1 MNYSE
6 KEYNVNNEEKTTIK
20 DYPEMNQGLPVQQV
34 ITDGEEPTAKELRD
48 ATREMGID
56 IDTPDRG

>member
-6 KEYNVNNEEKTTIK
+6 KKHNASNEEKTTIN
-20 DYPEMNQGLPVQQV
+20 DYHEMNQGLPVQQV

>member
-6 KEYNVNNEEKTTIK
+6 NKNNKDDRKKKTIS

-34 ITDGEEPTAKELRD
+34 ITDGDEPTAKELRD
-48 ATREMGID
+48 ATREMAID
-56 IDTPDRG
+56 LETPDRG

>member
-6 KEYNVNNEEKTTIK
+6 KKHNASNEEKTTIK

-34 ITDGEEPTAKELRD
+34 ITDGEEPTPKWLSYHKV
-48 ATREMGID
+48 I
-56 IDTPDRG
+56 IPLHSQL